1 MKNKCALITGGTGFI
16 GENLAKYLIDNG
28 WEVNLLCRDVQKI
41 AGLPGLIEVKNIY
54 KYDGTYDSIIKA
66 LVDLKP
72 TIIFHLAAY
81 FSAEH
86 KPEDLDNLYSSN
98 LIFGSQL
105 LEAMSNSNIKNLV
118 NTGTSWEHYK
128 DSDYN
133 PVNLYAATKQ
143 AFEKIID
150 YYVQAKG
157 FKVYTLKLFDTY
169 GYGDRRGKLVDYV
182 ISSIQNHQPLIF
194 SPGDQLLDFVHIND
208 VVRAYER
215 AALLL
220 ENEAFST
227 HGRFGIAS
235 QKLISL
241 KELVELIQKLMSGTS
256 TIRWGDRD
264 YRAREVM
271 KPWTEFKK
279 LDGWES
285 TVPLEVGLLELIE
298 LKKIQNAD

>member
-1 MKNKCALITGGTGFI
+1 MQNKCALLTGGTGFI
-16 GENLAKYLIDNG
+16 GENLAKYLSNNG
-28 WEVNLLCRDVQKI
+28 WEVNLLCRDLQKI
-41 AGLPGLIEVKNIY
+41 AELSGLIGVKKIH
-54 KYDGTYDSIIKA
+54 KYDGSYDSITKA
-66 LVDLKP
+66 LVDIKP
-72 TIIFHLAAY
+72 TIVFHLAAY

-86 KPEDLDNLYSSN
+86 QPEDLDNLYSGN
-98 LIFGSQL
+98 LLFGSQL
-105 LEAMSNSNIKNLV
+105 LEAMSNSNIKSLV

-182 ISSIQNHQPLIF
+182 ISSIINHKPLIF
-194 SPGDQLLDFVHIND
+194 SPGDQLLDFVHVKD

-220 ENEAFST
+220 VNEAPST
-227 HGRFGIAS
+227 HRQFGIAS

-241 KELVELIQKLMSGTS
+241 KELVEIIQKLMSGTS

-298 LKKIQNAD
+298 LKKIQNAY